1 MVYSTIEGSG
11 DGRLLHGRDGAPAPI
26 PNPTETSPLVGSELV
41 VPARPRE
48 GEPLDDTTN
57 EASSPSSRGK
67 RGPRRT
73 RRTSG
78 VSDSSTISA
87 EDVQREKALSL
98 LISSRREERSS
109 TNDYLRSVKE
119 MWSISPRSW
128 THRIA
133 LTTAGAVCSAL
144 STFAFSQTLA
154 LIGESSIDAT
164 AVLAMSAATAIAGW
178 FMGSI
183 SMWYASRFIDYRSD
197 VLAAR
202 HANEVDLTIDR
213 SIKETVGSLPEEIRQ
228 RQDIAELCGLVER
241 HEDSSKDLV
250 TGIIRLSQ
258 ECVEFAVTAGAIVV
272 CGGGLGILPIAC
284 GGYLK
289 YRSAKRIADA
299 EVESEQRAAELDLL
313 YVDGDRV
320 LSTNAAVSNLQTAH
334 SHDRVVDRVMQWK
347 KNAADMRLDAFT
359 QNERREF
366 FTDTLLEIPVAGSC
380 VYFMAQWLAG
390 DLGAATC
397 IWLMMSI
404 WSLRANINE
413 MGSLLSRQTTDLQLA
428 AHRHALLD
436 IAEEVGDGRPRR
448 TLTEAPA
455 ISLRDA
461 RLRRPGSSRDTL
473 KKTSLE
479 IAAGTSVGIIGNNG
493 QGKSSLIGLILG
505 RILPSSGD
513 VLVGGMSTKEAS
525 VLTGSLNQD
534 FSLIPGL
541 TVRENIELFKPNEG
555 GLTAEQAVAVLG
567 IDEELFENK
576 PHGYETVIPGK
587 NQKGTNFSGGQLQL
601 IALARALSAGS
612 RLLVLDEPLSALGP
626 TIQSKVHRAIFSLT
640 PTPTLI
646 IVTHKLEQI
655 GSCSHVVVIDR
666 GEVVERGAPEELLKK
681 RGGRLR
687 KLARDQQQI
696 SGRQR
701 PPKANDQDVEGRS
714 SQRSDDREPP
724 VS

>member
-1 MVYSTIEGSG
+1 MVYSVIKHGDEGRFP
-11 DGRLLHGRDGAPAPI
+11 DDPHGSSVHRSTPEEKALAADA
-26 PNPTETSPLVGSELV
+26 ELV
-41 VPARPRE
+41 LPPRAAPEVE
-48 GEPLDDTTN
+48 GVAG
-57 EASSPSSRGK
+57 ASIENSPGGSRTRKSS
-67 RGPRRT
+67 
-73 RRTSG
+73 RRTSRAQST
-78 VSDSSTISA
+78 SDGGATA
-87 EDVQREKALSL
+87 TEDLQREKALAS

-109 TNDYLRSVKE
+109 TSDYLRSVKE

-128 THRIA
+128 TSRIA

-164 AVLAMSAATAIAGW
+164 AVLALSAATAIAGW
-178 FMGSI
+178 FVGSVG
-183 SMWYASRFIDYRSD
+183 MWYASRFIDYRSD
-197 VLAAR
+197 VLAAH

-213 SIKETVGSLPEEIRQ
+213 SIKETVGSLPEELRQ

-258 ECVEFAVTAGAIVV
+258 ECVEFAVTAGAIIV

-289 YRSAKRIADA
+289 YRSSKRIADA

-320 LSTNAAVSNLQTAH
+320 LSTNAAISNLQTAH

-359 QNERREF
+359 KNERREF
-366 FTDTLLEIPVAGSC
+366 LTDTLLEIPVAGSC

-413 MGSLLSRQTTDLQLA
+413 MGSLLSRQTTDLKLA

-436 IAEEVGDGRPRR
+436 IAEEVGDGRSRI

-455 ISLRDA
+455 ITLHDV

-479 IAAGTSVGIIGNNG
+479 IAPGTSVGIIGNNG

-505 RILPSSGD
+505 RILPTSGD
-513 VLVGGMSTKEAS
+513 VIVGGISTKEAS

-541 TVRENIELFKPNEG
+541 TVKENIELFKPRQG
-555 GLTAEQAVAVLG
+555 GLTADEAVAVLG
-567 IDEELFENK
+567 IEEELFENK
-576 PHGYETVIPGK
+576 PQGYDTVIPGK
-587 NQKGTNFSGGQLQL
+587 NQKGSNFSGGQLQL

-626 TIQSKVHRAIFSLT
+626 SIQSKVHKAIFSLQ
-640 PTPTLI
+640 PAPTLI

-666 GEVVERGAPEELLKK
+666 GEVVERGAPEDLLKK

-701 PPKANDQDVEGRS
+701 GPKASMQEFVGPLPQTGDEGVT
-714 SQRSDDREPP
+714 P
-724 VS
+724 